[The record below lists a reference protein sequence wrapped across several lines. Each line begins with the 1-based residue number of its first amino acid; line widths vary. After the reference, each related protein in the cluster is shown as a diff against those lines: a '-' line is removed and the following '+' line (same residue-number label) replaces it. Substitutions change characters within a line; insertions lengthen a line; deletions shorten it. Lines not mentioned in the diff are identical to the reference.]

1 MSLSS
6 DIRHALRGWRSSPGF
21 TLVAL
26 ATLAIGIGATTAI
39 WSVVYGVLLRPL
51 PFPEAQRVVM
61 AGHSYRSGEFEA
73 SISAASYLYMR
84 EQTRAF
90 ERVAAVTGWDPSVML
105 GDEPQRLSGARV
117 SADYFPTLGVR
128 PLIGRDFQAGEDER
142 GSDRVVILS
151 EALWNRSFGR
161 DPGVIGRT
169 LLADG
174 ESLEIIGVMPEAFE
188 AEGAIPV
195 IYKPVTFTDQQKN
208 RQEWGWEWLAM
219 LGRIKP
225 GISKEAVQV
234 DIDRIEA
241 LVRAELNRDYLK
253 NWGYWWRPVPEQLQ
267 RGVKPALMILL
278 GAVGLVLLIACANL
292 TNLLLVRAV
301 ARGREIAVRIALG
314 ARRRQ
319 LVRQLLTESVML
331 SLAGGA
337 LGVALAWGGVKLML
351 ALMPGDLPYAGH
363 IGVNTVVLVATALVS
378 LAVGVVTGLAPMW
391 HAFRTDGNEMLKE
404 GARGAAGW
412 GRLRPALAAGQLAL
426 SMMLVIGAGL
436 LGRTVMKLLSVDTGF
451 KAEGV
456 MTFQVFLP
464 RVAYPNADTRAQFL
478 ENFRTR
484 LREIPGVTAAGTA
497 TGLPLSRQGWTGSY
511 DVPGYT
517 PPSPDQGPWGD
528 QFSVSPGYFE
538 AMGMTLV
545 EGRFF
550 GDEDRRG
557 SAPVVVVDEVL
568 AKRYWKD
575 ESALGKQIG
584 WGEVNKTI
592 VGVVKH
598 VVRQGPVDP
607 GRTQLYHVAG
617 QSPDEMQS
625 VVLRGSGD
633 AAALVGPARAALRSI
648 DPQVAMFDVRTM
660 KDRVGDL
667 AAQPRFLAILV
678 GAFAA
683 IALALAA
690 IGIYGVL
697 AYAVEQRTR
706 EMGIR
711 MALGADRSRVLRLV
725 LSDGLRLGGFGLA
738 IGLVGAFAGTRLLTS
753 QLYGAPAV
761 QPAIFG
767 AALLACSVALLIASW
782 LPAWRATGVDPV
794 EALRSE

>member
-1 MSLSS
+1 MSLMS
-6 DIRHALRGWRSSPGF
+6 DLRHALRGWRSSPGF

-51 PFPEAQRVVM
+51 PFPEADRVIT
-61 AGHSYRSGEFEA
+61 AGHSYRGGEFEA
-73 SISAASYLYMR
+73 SISAASFLFVK
-84 EQTRAF
+84 QQGRAF
-90 ERVAAVTGWDPSVML
+90 EKVAGITGWDPSVML
-105 GDEPQRLSGARV
+105 GNEPQRISGARV
-117 SADYFPTLGVR
+117 TSDYFGTLGLR
-128 PLIGRDFQAGEDER
+128 PLIGRDFQAGEDEKGR
-142 GSDRVVILS
+142 DGVVILS
-151 EALWNRSFGR
+151 EGLWNRSFGR
-161 DPGVIGRT
+161 DPSVIGRT

-174 ESLEIIGVMPEAFE
+174 ESLEIIGVMPEALE

-195 IYKPVTFTDQQKN
+195 IYKPVFFTDDQKN
-208 RQEWGWEWLAM
+208 IQEWGWEWLAM

-225 GISKEAVQV
+225 GLSHEAVSADLERV
-234 DIDRIEA
+234 A
-241 LVRAELNRDYLK
+241 AMARAELNREWLK
-253 NWGYWWRPVPEQLQ
+253 RWGYWWRTAPDQIQ

-301 ARGREIAVRIALG
+301 ARGREIAVRMALG

-319 LVRQLLTESVML
+319 LVRQLLTESVVL
-331 SLAGGA
+331 ALAGGA
-337 LGVALAWGGVKLML
+337 LGLGLAWGGVKLML
-351 ALMPGDLPYAGH
+351 GLMPSDLPYAGH
-363 IGVNTVVLVATALVS
+363 IGVNPIVLIVTAAVS
-378 LAVGVVTGLAPMW
+378 LAVGIVTGLAPMW

-436 LGRTVMKLLSVDTGF
+436 LGRTVMKLLAVDTGF
-451 KAEGV
+451 KAEGA
-456 MTFQVFLP
+456 MTFQIFLP
-464 RVAYPNADTRAQFL
+464 RAVYPNGDARAQFL
-478 ENFRTR
+478 ENLRTR
-484 LREIPGVTAAGTA
+484 LREIPGVTAAGTG
-497 TGLPLSRQGWTGSY
+497 TGMPLARQGWTGSFE
-511 DVPGYT
+511 VPGYT

-545 EGRFF
+545 EGRLFE
-550 GDEDRRG
+550 DQDRRG
-557 SAPVVVVDEVL
+557 SAPVVIVDDVL
-568 AKRYWKD
+568 ASRYWKG

-584 WGEVNKTI
+584 WGETMKTV
-592 VGVVKH
+592 VG

-607 GRTQLYHVAG
+607 GRSQLYHVAG
-617 QSPDEMQS
+617 QSPDVMQA
-625 VVLRGSGD
+625 VVIRGPGD
-633 AAALVGPARAALRSI
+633 PSAYLGPARDALRAV

-697 AYAVEQRTR
+697 AYAVAQRTR

-711 MALGADRSRVLRLV
+711 MALGADRGRVLRLV
-725 LSDGLRLGGFGLA
+725 LNDGLRLGGLGLGL
-738 IGLVGAFAGTRLLTS
+738 GLVGAFAGTRLLTS

-761 QPAIFG
+761 QPGVFG
-767 AALLACSVALLIASW
+767 IAVLACSLALLFASW
-782 LPAWRATGVDPV
+782 IPAWRATGVDPV